1 MQIVHYTTLH
11 STLFSNQRFESRGLV
26 PMIRFSH
33 GFVSYTLPSCQ
44 FSSLGSTKIW
54 GKKWR
59 FFSASAGAQTQW
71 RRDWEDPC
79 PVTSTRSSRK
89 WRRSKESSKML
100 LITRKLILI
109 FSPQKNT
116 VVSRFNGLRYSG
128 LCGFSGLFWLL
139 GFASYVIW
147 WKAIL

>member
-33 GFVSYTLPSCQ
+33 GFVSFTLPSCQ
-44 FSSLGSTKIW
+44 SSSLGFTKIW

-100 LITRKLILI
+100 LITRKLYIEFFLLKILI
-109 FSPQKNT
+109 LVPMLMNRKQVLICGSFKRSSVN
-116 VVSRFNGLRYSG
+116 YSG
-128 LCGFSGLFWLL
+128 SPIE
-139 GFASYVIW
+139 AHV
-147 WKAIL
+147 